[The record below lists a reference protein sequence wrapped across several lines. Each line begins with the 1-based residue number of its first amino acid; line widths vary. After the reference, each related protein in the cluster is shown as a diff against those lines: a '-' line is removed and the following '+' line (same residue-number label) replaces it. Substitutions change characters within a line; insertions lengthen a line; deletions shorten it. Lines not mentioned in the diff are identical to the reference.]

1 MSGKDK
7 VLDMIDAELSEL
19 EENTPFL
26 KRDGAY
32 FSELQIKTA
41 FRNVLYNTPLSERIA
56 GLLLQKNDVLHDIL
70 NYWVGLT
77 SEKRGP
83 DRDDFYEVSNRYL
96 ENLDLTDKN
105 DRLFKRANEEY
116 NKFIDDLMKKSP
128 EDIVMAANEIV
139 QKDDILL
146 LLEDN
151 CLLAKQLSVLL
162 TLEEPLNTLY
172 DAWIDKGYSHME
184 ILRDTMNELIDEQ
197 GDLLIRHQY
206 DRDGKIPE
214 TLREYYAE
222 YEEAEYGEAQE
233 PEDGLEPC

>member
-41 FRNVLYNTPLSERIA
+41 FRNVLYNTPLSEKIA

-77 SEKRGP
+77 SEKRGS

-105 DRLFKRANEEY
+105 DRLFKRANGEY
-116 NKFIDDLMKKSP
+116 TEFIGALRKKSP
-128 EDIVMAANEIV
+128 EDIIDAAYEIAI
-139 QKDDILL
+139 KKDILL
-146 LLEDN
+146 MFEENRLP
-151 CLLAKQLSVLL
+151 AKQLSILL
-162 TLEEPLNTLY
+162 TLEMPLRGIY
-172 DAWIDKGYSHME
+172 DAWTYKGCPYMDK
-184 ILRDTMNELIDEQ
+184 LQNTMTELVDEQ
-197 GDLLIRHQY
+197 EDHLVRYQY

-233 PEDGLEPC
+233 PGDGLEPC